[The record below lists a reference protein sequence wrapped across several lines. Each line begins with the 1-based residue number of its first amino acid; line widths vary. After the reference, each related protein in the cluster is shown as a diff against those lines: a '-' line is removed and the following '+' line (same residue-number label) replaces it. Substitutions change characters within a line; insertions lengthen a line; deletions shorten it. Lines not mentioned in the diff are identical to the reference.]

1 MNTKPI
7 LAYDCACFGA
17 SIALKLG
24 EAIHMRELEQHQQ
37 AAELVPAIDDLLRVH
52 SVAYRDLECIV
63 STIGPGSF
71 TGVRIGLA
79 ALHGF
84 VLVSET
90 PVKLLSTLEAIAWQ
104 IAQMADA
111 PPAFYVAL
119 RAGKG
124 EVYAQQFDCTAR
136 VPTAQGDIFL
146 APEGKMDWSLPCF
159 GNSVEASSPHY
170 LAGPDASTLCAIAGQ
185 LPTANLADA
194 IPLYVRPPDAI
205 AAAPHAWLTMN

>member
-24 EAIHMRELEQHQQ
+24 DAIHTRELEQHQQ
-37 AAELVPAIDDLLRVH
+37 AAELVPAIDDLLREHGVT
-52 SVAYRDLECIV
+52 YRDLECIV
-63 STIGPGSF
+63 STVGPGSF

-84 VLVSET
+84 VLVSQT
-90 PVKLLSTLEAIAWQ
+90 AVKLLSTLEAVAWQ
-104 IAQMADA
+104 VAHMADA
-111 PPAFYVAL
+111 RPAFYVAL

-124 EVYAQQFDCTAR
+124 EVYAQQFDCVAR
-136 VPTAQGDIFL
+136 VPKAHGDIFL
-146 APEGKMDWSLPCF
+146 APEGKMDWNLPCF

-170 LAGPDASTLCAIAGQ
+170 LAGPDASTLCTVAGQ
-185 LPTANLADA
+185 LMLANLADA
-194 IPLYVRPPDAI
+194 VPLYVRPPDAI
-205 AAAPHAWLTMN
+205 AAAPHAWLTLS